1 MGSYGKDCGNHCS
14 SHCRNMTCNS
24 ISGSCLEGCTSGYLG
39 SFCNKQAPIVSND
52 EYSTPDAYIAA
63 LSISLVINFSLVV
76 VIVILLRLL
85 YNRKQEMRSSDYVT
99 SAEISPPLQVSNN
112 DVHLYQELNIP
123 NDSSYQN
130 LSLRDRS

>member
-1 MGSYGKDCGNHCS
+1 MESPG
-14 SHCRNMTCNS
+14 CNEKAS
-24 ISGSCLEGCTSGYLG
+24 IV
-39 SFCNKQAPIVSND
+39 NDD

-85 YNRKQEMRSSDYVT
+85 YNRKQEKRSPDYI
-99 SAEISPPLQVSNN
+99 SSSEISPPSQVSNN
-112 DVHLYQELNIP
+112 DIHQYQELNMP

-130 LSLRDRS
+130 LSLRDRL